1 MALAIGWTPGRRG
14 KQSKSYELGLRHLL
28 NEQQDEA
35 VETLVEALRV
45 DQDNIDTHLALGGLL
60 RRRGELEKAVFVHEN
75 VLRHA
80 RLDQRTRHE
89 VEIELARNYLQAGL
103 LDRAEDMS
111 SSSRWKIL
119 NIERIR
125 YRSRQVYEQ
134 ERDWLRC
141 IETEGHDG
149 CLMRLG

>member
-1 MALAIGWTPGRRG
+1 MNELALLFLVVVALAIGWGLGRRER

-75 VLRHA
+75 VLKHA

-89 VEIELARNYLQAGL
+89 VEIELSL
-103 LDRAEDMS
+103 
-111 SSSRWKIL
+111 IH
-119 NIERIR
+119 I
-125 YRSRQVYEQ
+125 
-134 ERDWLRC
+134 
-141 IETEGHDG
+141 
-149 CLMRLG
+149 